1 MAQYHCPLSVYYT
14 VLYCIAYCIRL
25 TANCNP
31 NHSDSQLL
39 YVTHYLSS
47 ITPVLHLM
55 THSMPC
61 AGSANKTT
69 LAPLVVQQKKAIRII
84 SKAKYRDHTAPLF
97 SKLEILPLEQ
107 LILYNRLKFMHNY
120 YFRKLPF
127 SFHNLWLTN
136 AERNPVHELRNVNDY
151 FIPPHRIELV
161 KRMPLFS
168 FPAAW
173 NSETDE
179 KFITSQPVYLKSLR
193 KRLLATLNV

>member
-1 MAQYHCPLSVYYT
+1 
-14 VLYCIAYCIRL
+14 
-25 TANCNP
+25 
-31 NHSDSQLL
+31 
-39 YVTHYLSS
+39 
-47 ITPVLHLM
+47 M

-151 FIPPHRIELV
+151 FIPPHRIELRNANDYFIPPHRIELV

-173 NSETDE
+173 NAETDE
-179 KFITSQPVYLKSLR
+179 KFILSQPVYLKCLR
-193 KRLLATLNV
+193 KRLLLMFKLLCTSPFPPSPPSPLSVPLCTPLSIQESVLLSQEKT

>member
-1 MAQYHCPLSVYYT
+1 
-14 VLYCIAYCIRL
+14 
-25 TANCNP
+25 
-31 NHSDSQLL
+31 
-39 YVTHYLSS
+39 
-47 ITPVLHLM
+47 M

-151 FIPPHRIELV
+151 FIPPHRIELRNANDYFIPPHRIELV